1 MAQENKPQ
9 VKSNTEQQEAMA
21 FLRERYLYLLSSLC
35 VTGGGDCNIKMYEN
49 TNVKCQIKAFDS
61 NFENIIVE
69 NLTSDLVK
77 KCIVNCDME
86 PIAPGTEDEPPIN
99 FSASTKQE
107 KERERLLSVR
117 AVLPTGKYGNVFEF
131 KYINGTEHWY
141 CNACACPVMGWV
153 FHHETGKRHT
163 MALGSQ
169 SHERFPMPQETE
181 EQPTIQIAPG
191 EPVPPGF
198 EGQIEKIALIQERL
212 DVFNVGPLV
221 ALEYLLELRDYDS
234 TKEPT
239 YLCILCDK
247 KGDPRTV
254 LTHLASYKHI
264 LQYLQKHFPTCY
276 RGLAPYMT
284 KQYKRNWQI
293 ALHEIAEAIEKKFGR
308 LKPLPVE
315 ADKYEKD
322 PVHYLEMIAK
332 GRHFSELSGYTFEEL
347 INKDE
352 LTKIHDDEN
361 DKFGYNKAMLPQ
373 TQRKKSPSPPVVANP
388 IKKIK
393 VSAVPA
399 PAPAANTLNR
409 RRSLSSV
416 SSITSSDMS
425 DYDEPKEKKPYRKS
439 RSRSP
444 YRNRSRSPYSRRYT
458 RRSPPPRREYY
469 KKGERERDLMPWE
482 KPNYRRPKSD
492 FVVDHRTKNKT
503 DKMEEYKK
511 LCKAIDT
518 DMERVL
524 KQHKKNPEKH
534 PQYNDEWKKFWNKR
548 YKELQAEAKDVSTH
562 DFKPEWIEF
571 WNKRMIELHQ
581 EEIKSKKDALRKRLG
596 LPDEPAPICFRIMG
610 KKKLDGSKN
619 SPASNKPVPPSA
631 LPDNDP
637 EVIVI
642 DDRDDE
648 SKGSRRSHSPWEDEP
663 PSVRGSSRL
672 SREKS
677 REKSRGLSRDKSRD
691 RDFNPEKPPKDSLDR
706 ASRER
711 MLRSPLRSRMDRDR
725 FSRSPRDRLDRS
737 PRDRLERSPP
747 SRELRLERSSRER
760 SWERD
765 YKVKTIDYRPR
776 ERIRIVTELPWER
789 SKSYRNEI
797 PSYYKPPAVMR
808 DVTREPVLSPP
819 PVTAVVEE
827 EDDGEIN
834 VVAVLRLLTAL
845 EEKLGSLGPKVIDLL
860 GQALAMEKSEA
871 NSSDNLLDNE
881 INCVMFETV
890 KEKLKGQLLAGLVEP
905 IQEKAFK
912 NAIKKTASLI
922 HMSGERKKEREKNQP
937 KVDPVKVPGV
947 GTVDK
952 AAIARQIASA
962 LVLQGKTDVTQ
973 AELEQLINAVVG
985 MAEASRNSNRPITTA
1000 NFLEQITKAGV
1011 SASISKEKG
1020 APSPEDVK
1028 PSLPIVE
1035 PEVPKSPE
1043 KSNPNSMEGLSDSDL
1058 QTLLQNFKDLSTEE
1072 QHGLINYLKKL
1083 EAREPERV
1091 ERLRK
1096 FVNLGGTQSRSVE
1109 KPEEKKS
1116 GRTSP
1121 FSNRMGSVNP
1131 SVEENKRFDAELEEI
1146 KKPLFEETHNKLPLD
1161 SDEEDYTFEDV
1172 VKAASKNVKQKE
1184 LEKEREIVEESMK
1197 LDAKREEIN
1206 LDDTKALISNIMSNI
1221 NKTDACQ
1228 GNLLGLGLGGTSSA
1242 DFAKTLN
1249 SLPVNM
1255 ASLANIV
1262 GSVQN
1267 LTSNKANFAT
1277 ANNPPKHNFEPSTSS
1292 SRTDFGGYSAP
1303 QDQNRPFQAQ
1313 SFPGRTNVSYG
1324 INYGQSNAYSARPNV
1339 TYPLDKTKV
1348 TYPNYAIYGQSSE
1361 QPQDR
1366 FGGGGRPGS
1375 DQRRGSNQQSFNGS
1389 NQFGSNNVN
1398 RSSNYNNRW

>member
-1 MAQENKPQ
+1 
-9 VKSNTEQQEAMA
+9 
-21 FLRERYLYLLSSLC
+21 
-35 VTGGGDCNIKMYEN
+35 
-49 TNVKCQIKAFDS
+49 
-61 NFENIIVE
+61 
-69 NLTSDLVK
+69 
-77 KCIVNCDME
+77 
-86 PIAPGTEDEPPIN
+86 
-99 FSASTKQE
+99 
-107 KERERLLSVR
+107 
-117 AVLPTGKYGNVFEF
+117 
-131 KYINGTEHWY
+131 
-141 CNACACPVMGWV
+141 MGWV

-163 MALGSQ
+163 MALGNQSQ
-169 SHERFPMPQETE
+169 DRFPSVQEVE
-181 EQPTIQIAPG
+181 ETPSIQIAPG

-198 EGQIEKIALIQERL
+198 EGQIEKVALIQERL

-221 ALEYLLELRDYDS
+221 ALEYLLELRDYDTS
-234 TKEPT
+234 KEPT

-322 PVHYLEMIAK
+322 PVHYLELIAK

-352 LTKIHDDEN
+352 LTKVHDDEI
-361 DKFGYNKAMLPQ
+361 DKFAYNKSNLPQ
-373 TQRKKSPSPPVVANP
+373 TAQRKKSPSPPVVANP

-393 VSAVPA
+393 VGT
-399 PAPAANTLNR
+399 PAAASAAGSR

-416 SSITSSDMS
+416 SSITSSDLS
-425 DYDEPKEKKPYRKS
+425 DYDEPKEKRPHRRS

-444 YRNRSRSPYSRRYT
+444 YRNRSRSPPYSRRYE
-458 RRSPPPRREYY
+458 RRSPPRKEPAYFRRD
-469 KKGERERDLMPWE
+469 ERDRSLMPWE
-482 KPNYRRPKSD
+482 KSNYRRPKNELPP
-492 FVVDHRTKNKT
+492 KNKL
-503 DKMEEYKK
+503 DKMDEFKK
-511 LCKAIDT
+511 LCKAIDN

-571 WNKRMIELHQ
+571 WNKRMIDLHQ
-581 EEIKSKKDALRKRLG
+581 EEVKVKKDALRKRLG
-596 LPDEPAPICFRIMG
+596 LPEEPAPICFKIMG
-610 KKKLDGSKN
+610 KKKFEPNKN
-619 SPASNKPVPPSA
+619 SPAGNKPVPPSA

-648 SKGSRRSHSPWEDEP
+648 SKGSRRSHSPWEEEP
-663 PSVRGSSRL
+663 VARVSSR
-672 SREKS
+672 
-677 REKSRGLSRDKSRD
+677 LSRDKSRD
-691 RDFNPEKPPKDSLDR
+691 RERSSRDR
-706 ASRER
+706 SV
-711 MLRSPLRSRMDRDR
+711 RSPRRVERDR
-725 FSRSPRDRLDRS
+725 FSRSPRERLDRS
-737 PRDRLERSPP
+737 PR
-747 SRELRLERSSRER
+747 ELRLERGSRER
-760 SWERD
+760 SRERE
-765 YKVKTIDYRPR
+765 YKLKSKEYRPR
-776 ERIRIVTELPWER
+776 ERIRIVSELPWERER
-789 SKSYRNEI
+789 SKSYRNEMA
-797 PSYYKPPAVMR
+797 SYYKPPAVMR

-819 PVTAVVEE
+819 TAAPTVEE

-860 GQALAMEKSEA
+860 AQALAMEKNEA
-871 NSSDNLLDNE
+871 NSSENLLDNE

-922 HMSGERKKEREKNQP
+922 HAAGERKKEKEKNQP

-985 MAEASRNSNRPITTA
+985 MAEASRNSNKPITTA
-1000 NFLEQITKAGV
+1000 NFLEQITKAGT
-1011 SASISKEKG
+1011 SKEK
-1020 APSPEDVK
+1020 SPPPKEVK
-1028 PSLPIVE
+1028 PSIPAIPE
-1035 PEVPKSPE
+1035 PEPVKSPE
-1043 KSNPNSMEGLSDSDL
+1043 KSTANKDMEGLSDSDL

-1096 FVNLGGTQSRSVE
+1096 FVNLGSSSQTKSE
-1109 KPEEKKS
+1109 KPLPEEKKQS
-1116 GRTSP
+1116 GRESP
-1121 FSNRMGSVNP
+1121 FSNRLGSVNP
-1131 SVEENKRFDAELEEI
+1131 SVEENKRFEPTKKKDHFEEI
-1146 KKPLFEETHNKLPLD
+1146 KMPLD

-1197 LDAKREEIN
+1197 FDSKKEELN
-1206 LDDTKALISNIMSNI
+1206 LDDTKAIISSIMSNI
-1221 NKTDACQ
+1221 NKTADASQ
-1228 GNLLGLGLGGTSSA
+1228 GGLLGLGQSLSSA
-1242 DFAKTLN
+1242 EFAKTLN

-1255 ASLANIV
+1255 ANLANIV

-1267 LTSNKANFAT
+1267 MTNKAA
-1277 ANNPPKHNFEPSTSS
+1277 ANNAPVKSS
-1292 SRTDFGGYSAP
+1292 GAYEIQQAGGNVRSDFGSYGAP
-1303 QDQNRPFQAQ
+1303 PLDPNRQFQGQNFP
-1313 SFPGRTNVSYG
+1313 PGRPNVSYG
-1324 INYGQSNAYSARPNV
+1324 VNYGQNPYQSRPNV
-1339 TYPLDKTKV
+1339 TYPLDKAKV
-1348 TYPNYAIYGQSSE
+1348 TYPNYAIYGQGS
-1361 QPQDR
+1361 QTQDR
-1366 FGGGGRPGS
+1366 FNEGARQGNE
-1375 DQRRGSNQQSFNGS
+1375 QRRPNNQQGFAGA
-1389 NQFGSNNVN
+1389 NQYGNNVN
-1398 RSSNYNNRW
+1398 RNNNYNNRW